1 MATTKIILQRDYEYV
16 QLFLLSVASSNIIS
30 LEDCVLKRDS
40 TAIKCIEN
48 VKEFGNS
55 NNNNNSND
63 HYAN

>member
-1 MATTKIILQRDYEYV
+1 MATTKIIMQKECKCV

-30 LEDCVLKRDS
+30 LEYCELKGDS